1 MTPFFPVNLVI
12 DVPPAT
18 LLNANGHIADRVS
31 FDRTAAAQVPDV
43 TQAAA
48 GTDTDIIFSWA
59 WAREP
64 MYRTQDELMLL
75 ESLIKSFQFN
85 QNSDDTF
92 EWSMA
97 SDGNFSVKKLTNF
110 INEKL
115 FHSVQSNHETLK
127 NNLVPKKLEV
137 FVWRTIKKRLPV
149 RMELDKRGIDL
160 NSLRCPICDDD
171 LESVDHSL
179 IFCKYSLELWNRVC
193 KWWGFNQFG
202 NLSMNENL
210 RGITPKNTSMLGKKI
225 WQAVEWVTTYY
236 IWKNRNNKVFR
247 DKMWTTPTALSEIQV
262 KSFEWISHRVKGK
275 RIEWLSWLNNP
286 DVYLN
291 IS

>member
-1 MTPFFPVNLVI
+1 MAGHSLEALNIPFRDSFRRKIGDGSKTRFWEDVWIGGHRLKDSFPRLYRLETEK
-12 DVPPAT
+12 DV
-18 LLNANGHIADRVS
+18 HIADRVS

-202 NLSMNENL
+202 NLSMNEIL

-236 IWKNRNNKVFR
+236 IWKNFFFFN
-247 DKMWTTPTALSEIQV
+247 
-262 KSFEWISHRVKGK
+262 G
-275 RIEWLSWLNNP
+275 
-286 DVYLN
+286 
-291 IS
+291 